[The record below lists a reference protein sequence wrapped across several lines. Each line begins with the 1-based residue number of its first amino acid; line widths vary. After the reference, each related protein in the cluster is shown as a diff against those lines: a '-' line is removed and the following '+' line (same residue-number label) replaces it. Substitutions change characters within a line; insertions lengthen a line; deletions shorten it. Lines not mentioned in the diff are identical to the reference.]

1 VVLGGLQ
8 AINVGFSIKRR
19 LFVCQATERSIG
31 PLCNS
36 EPLVSMARAKRTL
49 MVIAR
54 SRKLGPNLRN
64 THLWLTP
71 ELRYL
76 QPLLNHQD

>member
-1 VVLGGLQ
+1 VVLDELQ

-19 LFVCQATERSIG
+19 LFVCRVTEKSIG
-31 PLCNS
+31 PLCS
-36 EPLVSMARAKRTL
+36 SVPLVSMARAKRTL

-54 SRKLGPNLRN
+54 SRKLELSLRN
-64 THLWLTP
+64 THLWLIP

-76 QPLLNHQD
+76 QPLLSHRD